1 MVANSMNVS
10 RRILLGAASGLL
22 LPRLSHAAAAEE
34 YPKRPVR
41 MLVGLAAGGS
51 ADVTSRVI
59 GKWMS
64 EHLGQSFFVENRTGA
79 GGNIAAEEAIRAAP
93 DGYTLLYCA
102 SGSAINASVYHD
114 LKFNFIRD
122 TAPVAGMLRL
132 PDVMLV
138 NPSLPVKSVRDFI
151 DYAKANPGKI
161 NFASPGIGSSQHLA
175 GELFKIMTGVEMVH
189 VPYRGG
195 APAAAA
201 VLGGEVQVYFGTL
214 TTALTGISA
223 GLRALAITTKERAE
237 VLPDVPPLDETV
249 PGYDVSSWF
258 GMSAPKGT
266 PEPIIARLNEVIN
279 AGLSD
284 PGIKQRFVELGG
296 FPMVMSP
303 AEFGEFVVE
312 DTERWAGVV
321 RSINLTVQ

>member
-1 MVANSMNVS
+1 VKPINIS
-10 RRILLGAASGLL
+10 RRVLLGAASGLV
-22 LPRLSHAAAAEE
+22 LPNLSRAAAPDD
-34 YPKRPVR
+34 YPKQPVR
-41 MLVGLAAGGS
+41 MLVGLAAGGA
-51 ADVTSRVI
+51 ADVTARLI

-64 EHLGQSFFVENRTGA
+64 EHFGQSFFIENRTGA
-79 GGNIAAEEAIRAAP
+79 GGNIAAEEAIRAEP

-102 SGSAINASVYHD
+102 SGSAINASIYPD

-138 NPSLPVKSVRDFI
+138 NPSLPAKSVRNFI

-161 NFASPGIGSSQHLA
+161 NYASPGIGSSQHLA
-175 GELFKIMTGVEMVH
+175 GELFKIMTGVDMVH

-201 VLGGEVQVYFGTL
+201 LLGGEVQVYFGTL
-214 TTALTGISA
+214 TTALSGIAA
-223 GLRALAITTKERAE
+223 GLRALAITTKERSE
-237 VLPDVPPLDETV
+237 ILPDIPPLAETV
-249 PGYDVSSWF
+249 PGYEVSSWF

-266 PEPIIARLNEVIN
+266 PAPIIARLNEVIN
-279 AGLSD
+279 AGLTD
-284 PGIKQRFVELGG
+284 VVIKQRFVELGG
-296 FPMVMSP
+296 IPMPMTP
-303 AEFGEFVVE
+303 AEFGQFVLDE
-312 DTERWAGVV
+312 TQKWSKVV

>member
-1 MVANSMNVS
+1 VKPINIS
-10 RRILLGAASGLL
+10 RRVLLGAASGLV
-22 LPRLSHAAAAEE
+22 LPNLSRAAAPDD
-34 YPKRPVR
+34 YPKQPVR
-41 MLVGLAAGGS
+41 MLVGLAAGGA
-51 ADVTSRVI
+51 ADVTARLI

-64 EHLGQSFFVENRTGA
+64 EHFGQSFFIENRTGA
-79 GGNIAAEEAIRAAP
+79 GGNIAAEEAIRAEP

-102 SGSAINASVYHD
+102 SGSAINASIYPD

-161 NFASPGIGSSQHLA
+161 NYASPGIGSSQHLA
-175 GELFKIMTGVEMVH
+175 GELFKIMTGVDMVH

-201 VLGGEVQVYFGTL
+201 LLGGEVQVYFGTL
-214 TTALTGISA
+214 TTALSGIAA
-223 GLRALAITTKERAE
+223 GLRALAITTKERSE
-237 VLPDVPPLDETV
+237 ILPDIPPLAETV
-249 PGYDVSSWF
+249 PGYEVSSWF

-266 PEPIIARLNEVIN
+266 PAPIIARLNEVIN
-279 AGLSD
+279 AGLTD
-284 PGIKQRFVELGG
+284 VVIKQRFVELGG
-296 FPMVMSP
+296 IPMPMTP
-303 AEFGEFVVE
+303 AEFGQFVLDE
-312 DTERWAGVV
+312 TQKWSKVV

>member
-1 MVANSMNVS
+1 MVANSTNVS
-10 RRILLGAASGLL
+10 RRTLLGAASALL
-22 LPRLSHAAAAEE
+22 MPSLSHAAPSDG
-34 YPKRPVR
+34 YPTRPVR
-41 MLVGLAAGGS
+41 MLVGLAAGGA

-102 SGSAINASVYHD
+102 SGSAINASIYHD
-114 LKFNFIRD
+114 LTFNFIRD

-132 PDVMLV
+132 PDIMLV
-138 NPSLPVKSVRDFI
+138 NPSLPVKSVREFI

-175 GELFKIMTGVEMVH
+175 AELFKIMTGVEMVH

-195 APAAAA
+195 APATAA
-201 VLGGEVQVYFGTL
+201 VLGGEVQLYFGTL
-214 TTALTGISA
+214 TTAITGISA
-223 GLRALAITTKERAE
+223 GLRALAITTKQRAE
-237 VLPDVPPLDETV
+237 ILPDVPTLDETV

-258 GMSAPKGT
+258 GMSAPKDT
-266 PEPIIARLNEVIN
+266 PAPIVSRLNEVIN
-279 AGLSD
+279 AGLAD
-284 PGIKQRFVELGG
+284 PAIKQRFAELGG
-296 FPMVMSP
+296 IPMPMSP
-303 AEFGEFVVE
+303 AEFGKFVVE
-312 DTERWAGVV
+312 DTERWSKVV

>member
-1 MVANSMNVS
+1 
-10 RRILLGAASGLL
+10 
-22 LPRLSHAAAAEE
+22 
-34 YPKRPVR
+34 
-41 MLVGLAAGGS
+41 
-51 ADVTSRVI
+51 
-59 GKWMS
+59 
-64 EHLGQSFFVENRTGA
+64 
-79 GGNIAAEEAIRAAP
+79 
-93 DGYTLLYCA
+93 
-102 SGSAINASVYHD
+102 
-114 LKFNFIRD
+114 
-122 TAPVAGMLRL
+122 
-132 PDVMLV
+132 
-138 NPSLPVKSVRDFI
+138 VRDFI

-321 RSINLTVQ
+321 RSINLTVQYCTPHAAIAIRRRQAAGFRFARQIDV

>member
-1 MVANSMNVS
+1 MVANTLKVS
-10 RRILLGAASGLL
+10 RRGLLGAVPGLL
-22 LPRLSHAAAAEE
+22 LPDLSHAALPAQ
-34 YPKRPVR
+34 YPTRPVR
-41 MLVGLAAGGS
+41 MLVGLAAGGA

-64 EHLGQSFFVENRTGA
+64 EHLGQSFFVENRSGA
-79 GGNIAAEEAIRAAP
+79 GGNIATEEAIRAAP

-102 SGSAINASVYHD
+102 SGVAINASIYRD
-114 LKFNFIRD
+114 LTFNFIRD

-138 NPSLPVKSVRDFI
+138 TPSLPVKSVREFI

-161 NFASPGIGSSQHLA
+161 NYASPGIGSSQHLA
-175 GELFKIMTGVEMVH
+175 GELFKIMTGVDMVH

-195 APAAAA
+195 APATAA
-201 VLGGEVQVYFGTL
+201 LLTGEVQLYFGTL
-214 TTALTGISA
+214 TTAITGIAS

-237 VLPDVPPLDETV
+237 ILPDVPPLDDTV

-266 PEPIIARLNEVIN
+266 PAPVIGRLNEVIN

-284 PGIKQRFVELGG
+284 PAIKQRFAELGG
-296 FPMVMSP
+296 IPMPMSP
-303 AEFGEFVVE
+303 AGFGNFVVE
-312 DTERWAGVV
+312 DTERWSKVV
-321 RSINLTVQ
+321 QSINLTVQ